1 MTFKLV
7 ALLISI
13 YFPPESGGGAT
24 GAWNRAMTLHKMG
37 FHVFVLSGFP
47 AYPLG
52 KVTDQRYRRH
62 FFKVEKDQ
70 PFTVIRI
77 RLLPLAHEGYF
88 KRFILFNN
96 FVLLSLICLPR
107 ILRLTGTLCV
117 VYARSPVLFSSL
129 PGFIYSKI
137 TGALYIYEV
146 PDLWPEELVAFP
158 SNFSNLVLKIGVILA
173 SWSYSLPDV
182 IITIGNLAADYI
194 RTKYN
199 PKAPVYGVPVG
210 VDTDKFYPLSKSES
224 RKTLIDEGVFP
235 RELES
240 KFIIL
245 YSGIISGAQHIE
257 MLAFVSEKLLEIRKD
272 NVAIVI
278 IGEGPSKQNLQTMK
292 AEKNLLNFYLLSLQP
307 RSRMSA
313 IISACDCCVVVL
325 SSESI
330 FQIALPTKFY
340 EYLACR
346 KPIIGIC
353 SGELA
358 NVIRQWGIGFVVKQE
373 DVGNFL
379 QIIDKLDSSSSDLET
394 IQHNLDRAAQAF
406 SLEEMCQRFKL
417 ILREINFSI

>member
-1 MTFKLV
+1 MTLKLV

-24 GAWNRAMTLHKMG
+24 GAWNRAMTLYKMG
-37 FHVFVLSGFP
+37 FHVFVLTGFP

-52 KVTDQRYRRH
+52 RVTDQGYRRH
-62 FFKVEKDQ
+62 FFKVENAQ
-70 PFTVIRI
+70 PFTIIRI

-96 FVLLSLICLPR
+96 FVLLSVVYLPR
-107 ILRLTGTLCV
+107 ILRLTGALSL
-117 VYARSPVLFSSL
+117 VYARSPVLFSSIS
-129 PGFIYSKI
+129 GFIYSRM

-158 SNFSNLVLKIGVILA
+158 SNFSNLMSRIGVIAA
-173 SWSYSLPDV
+173 SWSYLHPDV
-182 IITIGNLAADYI
+182 IITIGNLAAEYI
-194 RTKYN
+194 RTRYK

-210 VDTDKFYPLSKSES
+210 VDTDKFHLLSMSES
-224 RKTLIDEGVFP
+224 RKTLMDEGIFP

-257 MLAFVSEKLLEIRKD
+257 TLALVSEKLLKIRK
-272 NVAIVI
+272 NNIAIVI
-278 IGEGPSKQNLQTMK
+278 VGEGPSKQKLQIIK
-292 AEKNLLNFYLLSLQP
+292 AERDLVNFYLLGLQP
-307 RSRMSA
+307 RNRMST
-313 IISACDCCVVVL
+313 IISACNCCVVVL

-358 NVIRQWGIGFVVKQE
+358 NVIREWGIGFVVKHE
-373 DVGNFL
+373 DVENFL
-379 QIIDKLDSSSSDLET
+379 EIINKLDSSSPDLDT

-406 SLEEMCQRFKL
+406 SIEEICQRFKR
-417 ILREINFSI
+417 ILREIHFAI